1 MRISY
6 PLDMGSLAARATVL
20 AKNARWHK
28 GFYTVVRL
36 EGEMFEEPGL
46 ASAAFADFDKDCAPD
61 DALMARVQQRDAAA
75 FRIVVDR
82 QAVMLHRIAYR
93 MIGDPVEAEDV
104 AQEALTRLWQYAGR
118 WQAGGSGIGAWLTRV
133 TMNLCLDR
141 LRRRRFASDEAMP
154 ERADDAPLAPAL
166 IEAAEERQRVVA
178 AIAGLS
184 DNQRAAIVLTYYED
198 QPNAAAAETMDM
210 NIKAFESL
218 LLRAR
223 GALKRAL
230 TSNDAGERL

>member
-1 MRISY
+1 M
-6 PLDMGSLAARATVL
+6 
-20 AKNARWHK
+20 
-28 GFYTVVRL
+28 
-36 EGEMFEEPGL
+36 
-46 ASAAFADFDKDCAPD
+46 ASAALKETLSASGD
-61 DALMARVQQRDAAA
+61 DALMARVVCRDAAA
-75 FRIVVDR
+75 FRVVVDGHAR
-82 QAVMLHRIAYR
+82 TLHRIAYR

-104 AQEALTRLWQYAGR
+104 AQEALARLWQHAGR
-118 WQAGGSGIGAWLTRV
+118 WQDGGSGIGAWLTRE

-141 LRRRRFASDEAMP
+141 LRKRRFASDEAVP

-166 IEAAEERQRVVA
+166 IAAEQERQRVVA
-178 AIAGLS
+178 AIAALP

-198 QPNAAAAETMDM
+198 QPNAAAADTLDM

-230 TSNDAGERL
+230 TSEDVGE